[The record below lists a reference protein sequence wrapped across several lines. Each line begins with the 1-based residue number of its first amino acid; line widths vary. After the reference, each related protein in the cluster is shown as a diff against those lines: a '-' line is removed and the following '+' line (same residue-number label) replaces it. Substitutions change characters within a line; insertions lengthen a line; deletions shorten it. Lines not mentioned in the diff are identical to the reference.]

1 MARYCVDPVCKC
13 KFEEEKAA
21 HSSEHDG
28 KKVYFCSVECKEEF
42 EKKPL
47 EYMAEYLRSGA

>member
-1 MARYCVDPVCKC
+1 MSQYFVDPVCKC
-13 KFEEEKAA
+13 RFEEERTE

-42 EKKPL
+42 EKNPL
-47 EYMAEYLRSGA
+47 EYMAEYMRTGA